1 MLAWQTVKNWSIL
14 WSWTLLGGLKFD
26 ISTKLKPKV
35 GPPEDPRETAFTDCY
50 AKYVLEEV
58 SDKHPVTEVF

>member
-1 MLAWQTVKNWSIL
+1 MKKQNFRTDVHTNKFTDKN
-14 WSWTLLGGLKFD
+14 G
-26 ISTKLKPKV
+26 
-35 GPPEDPRETAFTDCY
+35 EDPTCWNVDGKSWRLEQGIIYDCY

>member
-1 MLAWQTVKNWSIL
+1 MGQIYIRKY
-14 WSWTLLGGLKFD
+14 GLKIFWKNGTVLH
-26 ISTKLKPKV
+26 IEMFMEKSWRLEQ
-35 GPPEDPRETAFTDCY
+35 GIIYDCY